1 LAPGAG
7 RRPQSRPGRGWPSA
21 REPDVG
27 AAGAGT
33 LNSPVIAL
41 QRFSQIKNY
50 LKNFS
55 LLILGCLVALL
66 ALEVL
71 LRLYNP
77 LEIRF
82 RPDRIVLP
90 VHKRY
95 IFDNTAKFP
104 TKLPKTTIHT
114 KNSLGFR
121 GAPPP
126 ADFGDYL
133 TIITIGGS
141 TTECFYLSD
150 GRTWP
155 DLLGRELSREFN
167 RVWVNNA
174 GLDGAT
180 TYRHLILMEDYVVK
194 LRPKV
199 VLFLIGINDVGAG
212 DIAAAEQRRGHD
224 LRHLWHAVLYRSEV
238 YVLGQN
244 LYHYFIAQRQG
255 LHHTEIDLRKVPT
268 LAEIPAA
275 TAARTLEDY
284 RTNSLPW
291 FAQRLEQLVKICRD
305 HGIEPVLITQPTLY
319 GPGLDPLTG
328 VNLATVKLGDELNG
342 DLMFRAVS
350 LYNGVTRRVAQ
361 EQGVLLIDLA
371 RELPRNSAYYYDY
384 LHYTEAGARQVAGI
398 IDRHLSSFL
407 AARYPAFKKEKNF

>member
-1 LAPGAG
+1 MKPHNL
-7 RRPQSRPGRGWPSA
+7 
-21 REPDVG
+21 
-27 AAGAGT
+27 
-33 LNSPVIAL
+33 
-41 QRFSQIKNY
+41 
-50 LKNFS
+50 LKNLGV
-55 LLILGCLVALL
+55 LLAGCLVALVV
-66 ALEVL
+66 LEVL
-71 LRLYNP
+71 LRVYNP

-95 IFDNTAKFP
+95 VFDNIDKFP
-104 TKLPKTTIHT
+104 TKLAKTTIHT

-121 GAPPP
+121 GQAPPR
-126 ADFGDYL
+126 DFRDHL

-155 DLLGRELSREFN
+155 DLLGQNLSREFH
-167 RVWVNNA
+167 RVWINNA

-194 LRPKV
+194 LRPKM

-224 LRHLWHAVLYRSEV
+224 LRRMWHALLYRSEV

-244 LYHYFIAQRQG
+244 LSRYLMAQSRG
-255 LHHTEIDLRKVPT
+255 LHHTEIDLKKAGT
-268 LAEIPAA
+268 LANIPESI
-275 TAARTLEDY
+275 TQKTLQNY
-284 RTNSLPW
+284 QTNSLPF
-291 FAQRLEQLVKICRD
+291 FAARLSMLVQVCRD
-305 HGIEPVLITQPTLY
+305 HGIEPVLITQPALY
-319 GPGLDPLTG
+319 GPGVDPVTG
-328 VNLATVKLGDELNG
+328 VDLAVVKVGDKNG
-342 DLMFRAVS
+342 RFMYQVLD

-361 EQGVLLIDLA
+361 KDGVLLIDLA

-384 LHYTEAGARQVAGI
+384 LHYAEPGAAEVARI
-398 IDRHLSSFL
+398 IDAQLSPFL
-407 AARYPAFKKEKNF
+407 AARYPSFKK